1 VDRREALK
9 KLGAAG
15 AVIAGGSAVLSSRS
29 VAFAASA
36 CVAAPP
42 ASVPLRLTQPSGS
55 PRLIR
60 VRFQNNRPP
69 GTSSQTYS
77 WRNALIV
84 APTSGGV
91 EILGPTSRETSLRRI
106 TSAPRARD
114 RIWVEGDKFQVQ
126 VQVTWT
132 CTGGRGP
139 DVITYQISETARAR
153 GSQWIGTALRV

>member
-15 AVIAGGSAVLSSRS
+15 AVVAGGSAVLSSRS
-29 VAFAASA
+29 VAQAASA
-36 CVAAPP
+36 CVVTPP
-42 ASVPLRLTQPSGS
+42 TSVPLRFTQPNGS

-60 VRFQNNRPP
+60 VRWQNNRPA

-77 WRNALIV
+77 WRNAQILF
-84 APTSGGV
+84 PTSGGV
-91 EILGPTSRETSLRRI
+91 QIQGSTSRETSLQRI

-114 RIWVEGDKFQVQ
+114 RVWVAGDRFQVQ

-132 CTGGRGP
+132 CTGRRGP

-153 GSQWIGTALRV
+153 GSQWTANATRV